1 MSPKARKKKEE
12 DPPTTEAAK
21 SERVLL
27 NPEEWKD
34 PAGRKVI
41 KEYHKKGL
49 PGTDAGDEDDLDAF
63 EQQWNPIGGGRTTSE
78 YHKQDA
84 PYMEAQS
91 EQDGHQPRMR
101 ETSRKAFGEKFHPGK
116 ESPRNT
122 GSEGGEKETF
132 SKNLSKK
139 ATSKNT
145 GKDNGQLHDIAKTPD
160 SPTEQA
166 LTKQPFFTRVFDVST
181 IEVLAFTVFRAM
193 FGKGIRVPLKIE
205 GSMDLDIAVKDT
217 DVVVNAN
224 GVAFE
229 PPKLEVW
236 HFIFAYKGKPVF
248 EYGRGIERIKVHYY
262 HAFVML
268 MAMWWGGKKKRK
280 ARAKA
285 DKAADLGLAR
295 YAAGD
300 IGPNEKKGSGGDQ

>member
-1 MSPKARKKKEE
+1 MSPKAKRKKEE

-34 PAGRKVI
+34 PAGRKVV

-84 PYMEAQS
+84 PYVEAQS

-101 ETSRKAFGEKFHPGK
+101 ETSSG
-116 ESPRNT
+116 
-122 GSEGGEKETF
+122 
-132 SKNLSKK
+132 NLSIKV
-139 ATSKNT
+139 TSKDT
-145 GKDNGQLHDIAKTPD
+145 GRDNGQLHDIAKAPD
-160 SPTEQA
+160 PPTGQA
-166 LTKQPFFTRVFDVST
+166 LTKQPFLTRVFDVST

-217 DVVVNAN
+217 DVVINAN

-248 EYGRGIERIKVHYY
+248 EYGRGVERIKVHYY

-268 MAMWWGGKKKRK
+268 MDMWWGGKKKRK

-300 IGPNEKKGSGGDQ
+300 IRPNEKKGSGGDQ